1 MAPCSSLGFLTVSKP
16 QTVSFHLEPQGLHG
30 SRAST
35 LLSSFGKAGQPA
47 DLNNVVLPAYG
58 TWVGRIQ

>member
-1 MAPCSSLGFLTVSKP
+1 M
-16 QTVSFHLEPQGLHG
+16 SFHLEPQGLHG